1 MLNYFII
8 FMSIVSFG
16 LSDVFM
22 TELTDPQNSSDAGR
36 YVELYNSGDA
46 DVALSSGWTIQR
58 WTNNNA
64 DPTASSI
71 IALTGTI
78 SSGGFYIICNDA
90 DKFAATWPDLTCD
103 QDIGTGGAA
112 DSNGDDNMA
121 ILLNDAIVD
130 MFGIAGEDG
139 SGTGHE
145 FENGRAER
153 AEGNS
158 SAAVTWDAAGWNID
172 NDSGGGDGN
181 QYAPEGFDPA
191 AWIGAGS
198 TEPEEIVVEAGSY
211 FYLPSD
217 LVIEVGQTVRWEN
230 VGGTH
235 DVDGTTNNITD
246 EPWNNPEDFYLGST
260 GIGDMG
266 SVTFNTPGVYNYD
279 CGVGSHAASGM
290 VGTVTVND
298 MIFLTCED
306 PMACNIGAEGDCTY
320 PEQNFDCDGN
330 CVVDSDCND
339 DCGGTATEDCLG
351 LCGGDAVVD
360 QCGECGGND
369 TCVVYLSATVD
380 MSLSEVGGAGMKARI
395 STVNGE
401 YSPSDWEWMEN
412 NGDGTWLAVGLMM
425 VPGNTYGYNF
435 NNSLGSGY
443 ESGDD
448 IGPYSYCSNEI
459 SSNDYYCCIDGG
471 GEWSDDTSSCTGSS
485 NQWITETDDACAGGN
500 YGNDRIIEVPVDAF
514 EEIIVPVVCWESC
527 DACPS
532 VVEGCTDENAENYD
546 SEANVDDGTCEYDVD
561 EPENL
566 FFSEYAE
573 GSSDNKYLEIFN
585 ASDSVVDLSGYSL
598 SSCSNGCDDLNTW
611 DYADNVTFE
620 EGDGVLAP
628 GDVYVVCHDSA
639 DAIIQAECDQ
649 TFTYLSNGDDV
660 FALTQIGTGLVLDVI
675 GVIGADP
682 GSGWDVAGVTNA
694 TKNHTLVRKS
704 DVMMGNPLWLDNV
717 DPDTGETLESGS
729 AGMDEDSS
737 EWVVLD
743 QNTWD
748 YVGSHPHEFTGE
760 CTLNGDENGDGIIN
774 VLDVVSIVGAIV
786 GNTTDTLEC
795 ADMNDDGII
804 NVLDI
809 VQIVGIIVGGRT
821 ADADSA
827 IIQNNDGIVSLSA
840 NGYIGGVQITLNHS
854 NDFSM
859 NITDDCLVSDYMNH
873 GTYSIL
879 VIIEPTNN
887 MLFTSNDTFEIA
899 EIMVAN
905 SNNEVAVTM
914 LNDFSLSSAYPN
926 PFNPSTSFDVSIPN
940 AGYLNIGVYNISG
953 QLVDVIAN
961 GLYNEN
967 NYTFS
972 WDASEMPSGMYVIN
986 ANFNGVNASH
996 NISLIK

>member
-36 YVELYNSGDA
+36 YVELYNSGDTDVDLAA
-46 DVALSSGWTIQR
+46 DGMALLR
-58 WTNNNA
+58 WTNGNA
-64 DPTASSI
+64 DPSGTGTV
-71 IALTGTI
+71 LTGTI
-78 SSGGFYIICNDA
+78 SAGGFYIVCNDA
-90 DKFAATWPDLTCD
+90 DKFSATWPELTCD
-103 QDIGTGGAA
+103 QDVSTGGVG
-112 DSNGDDNMA
+112 DSNGDDNLA
-121 ILLNDAIVD
+121 LITDVVLSEDNSLVEYTIVD
-130 MFGIAGEDG
+130 MFGVAGEDG
-139 SGTGHE
+139 TGTGHE
-145 FENGRAER
+145 FEDGRAER

-158 SAAVTWDAAGWNID
+158 SASVTWDAAGWNID

-181 QYAPEGFDPA
+181 QYAPEGFDPG

-198 TEPEEIVVEAGSY
+198 TEPEEIVVEAGM
-211 FYLPSD
+211 FYYAPQD

-235 DVDGTTNNITD
+235 DVDGTTNNID
-246 EPWNNPEDFYLGST
+246 NVPWNNPVDFYLGVT
-260 GIGDMG
+260 GTGDMG
-266 SVTFNTPGVYNYD
+266 SITFNEPGVYNYD
-279 CGVGSHAASGM
+279 CSVGNHAASGM
-290 VGTVTVND
+290 VGTITVND

-306 PMACNIGAEGDCTY
+306 PMACNLGAEGDCTY
-320 PEQNFDCDGN
+320 PGEGECDCQGN
-330 CVVDSDCND
+330 ILDCT
-339 DCGGTATEDCLG
+339 GE
-351 LCGGDAVVD
+351 CGGDAVVD

-380 MSLSEVGGAGMKARI
+380 MSLSEVGEAGMKARI

-401 YSPSDWEWMEN
+401 YNPSDWEFMEN

-443 ESGDD
+443 ESGSG
-448 IGPYSYCSNEI
+448 IEGI
-459 SSNDYYCCIDGG
+459 
-471 GEWSDDTSSCTGSS
+471 
-485 NQWITETDDACAGGN
+485 CAGGT
-500 YGNDRIIEVPVDAF
+500 YGNDRIIEVPADAF

-527 DACPS
+527 DACAS
-532 VVEGCTDENAENYD
+532 AIEGCTDELALNYD
-546 SEANVDDGTCEYDVD
+546 DTATDDDGSCIYDW
-561 EPENL
+561 PESSNL

-573 GSSDNKYLEIFN
+573 GSGNNKYLEIFN

-598 SSCSNGCDDLNTW
+598 SSCSNGCDEPNTW

-628 GDVYVVCHDSA
+628 GDVYVVCNGSA
-639 DAIIQAECDQ
+639 DEFILAQCNQ

-660 FALTQIGTGLVLDVI
+660 FALTQIGSGLVLDVI
-675 GVIGADP
+675 GVIGEDP
-682 GSGWDVAGVTNA
+682 GNGWDVAGVTTA
-694 TKNHTLVRKS
+694 TKDHTLVRKS
-704 DVMMGNPLWLDNV
+704 SVTMGNPLWLDNV
-717 DPDTGETLESGS
+717 DPDTGETLEYGS

-737 EWVVLD
+737 EWIVLD

-748 YVGSHPHEFTGE
+748 YLGSHTMGGGDTGG
-760 CTLNGDENGDGIIN
+760 CDVNGDENGDGIIN

-795 ADMNDDGII
+795 ADMNGDGII

-827 IIQNNDGIVSLSA
+827 IIQNTDGIVSLNA
-840 NGYIGGVQITLNHS
+840 NGYIGGVQITLNHG

-879 VIIEPTNN
+879 VIVEPTNN
-887 MLFTSNDTFEIA
+887 MLFTSNDMFEIA

-905 SNNEVAVTM
+905 SNDEVAVTM

-972 WDASEMPSGMYVIN
+972 WDAAEMPSGMYVIN